1 MKMTLNQMLVEL
13 DGFKPSEGAA
23 RRGGEVPPRGNVI
36 TACVP
41 WIFMACLGSTSC
53 AALHCV

>member
-23 RRGGEVPPRGNVI
+23 RRGWDVPARGNVI
-36 TACVP
+36 TAWVL
-41 WIFMACLGSTSC
+41 WIFMACLGSTLC
-53 AALHCV
+53 AALHCA